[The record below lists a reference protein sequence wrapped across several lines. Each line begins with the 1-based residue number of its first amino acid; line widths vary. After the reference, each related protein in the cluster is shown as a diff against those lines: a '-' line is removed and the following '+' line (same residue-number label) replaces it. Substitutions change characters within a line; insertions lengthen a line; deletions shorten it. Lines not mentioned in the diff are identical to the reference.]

1 MAQGTG
7 NGFNP
12 KSQRAL
18 MAAGVVAVVI
28 IGAIDYYS
36 PAEMSFAIFYLLPI
50 MFVTWR
56 GGNRAGV
63 VIAIA
68 GAVTWL
74 VVDLAQATPGTEPF
88 MYWNAMSGLFVFVV
102 VVFLLAAVKSL
113 NASLETKVEQRTGE
127 LQASFW
133 ELQQTDARLRTSEER
148 FRQLAEGIHDVFWMT
163 DIDNGQVVYVSP
175 EYEKVWGRTCASWYE
190 SPGTRWEA
198 VHPEDRDRVRR
209 LAGNNASRDGY
220 DEEYRIVRPDGEV
233 RWVRE
238 RAFPIPDRTG
248 KVYRLAGIVEDITSR
263 KPLEERSGDA
273 GGVSAESATTRPRR
287 AG

>member
-1 MAQGTG
+1 MAQSTG
-7 NGFNP
+7 NGFTP
-12 KSQRAL
+12 RSQRAL
-18 MAAGVVAVVI
+18 IVAGLVVVCI
-28 IGAIDYYS
+28 IGAVDYYS
-36 PAEMSFAIFYLLPI
+36 PAEMNFAIFYLLPI

-56 GGNRAGV
+56 GGNRAGT

-74 VVDLAQATPGTEPF
+74 VVALAQATPGTEPF
-88 MYWNAMSGLFVFVV
+88 MYWNATSGLFVFVV

-113 NASLETKVEQRTGE
+113 NASLESKVEQRTGE

-133 ELQQTDARLRTSEER
+133 ELQQTEARLRTSEER

-163 DIDNGQVVYVSP
+163 DTGNGQVVYVSP

-190 SPGTRWEA
+190 SPGTRLEA

-209 LAGNNASRDGY
+209 FAGNDASRDGY
-220 DEEYRIVRPDGEV
+220 DEEYRIVRPDGAV

-238 RAFPIPDRTG
+238 RAFPVPDRTG

-263 KPLEERSGDA
+263 KPLEKRARDVA
-273 GGVSAESATTRPRR
+273 ASA
-287 AG
+287 